1 MSLMAKGRYA
11 LADVAKNLNIGE
23 RSLQRI
29 IENEGTNYRDLLS
42 SIRREHACTMLRTN
56 SIKIEEIAC
65 ALGYT
70 DAGSF
75 SRAFHRWE
83 NCSPLDWRIK
93 SRLQAQPTSSL
104 TPEGEQQ

>member
-1 MSLMAKGRYA
+1 
-11 LADVAKNLNIGE
+11 
-23 RSLQRI
+23 
-29 IENEGTNYRDLLS
+29 
-42 SIRREHACTMLRTN
+42 MLRTN

-83 NCSPLDWRIK
+83 NCNPLDWRIK
-93 SRLQAQPTSSL
+93 NRLQVQPTSSL
-104 TPEGEQQ
+104 NPEGEQQ